1 MPEVLLMMLVGS
13 LLFSGAVIA
22 IRRFGVDTQRSSS
35 PANGADL
42 EKRVKYLEDVLQL
55 RSEEIMK
62 LKDEVHFLNE
72 LLVSDKDKQEK
83 IE

>member
-13 LLFSGAVIA
+13 LLFSGAVIM
-22 IRRFGVDTQRSSS
+22 IRRFGGDTQRSAPSAG
-35 PANGADL
+35 PVDL
-42 EKRVKYLEDVLQL
+42 EKRVKYLEDIVQL

-72 LLVSDKDKQEK
+72 LLADDKGKQEK
-83 IE
+83 LP